1 MKSKKYILELF
12 KYGLI
17 PFLYINIY
25 IYIYLLIGRLWFSLK
40 ICSNGIII
48 LEVQVLILI
57 FSFHSSLSS

>member
-25 IYIYLLIGRLWFSLK
+25 IYILIGRLWFSLK